1 MIRNVESLV
10 RAPVC
15 ETRKGEGLEPV
26 QIPGRVVQ
34 EALVPVLEGHSHTDR
49 EVQEALVAVLVKRSR
64 TDREVR
70 EALAVLEGY
79 SRSDREAL
87 EASVAGR
94 MDSMGSMVADMA
106 LAWEALA
113 VASASVCVHEHR
125 AHPEQN

>member
-1 MIRNVESLV
+1 MV

-26 QIPGRVVQ
+26 QIPGRV
-34 EALVPVLEGHSHTDR
+34 ALETSDPVLEEHSRTDR
-49 EVQEALVAVLVKRSR
+49 EVQEALVAVLEERSR

-70 EALAVLEGY
+70 EA
-79 SRSDREAL
+79 
-87 EASVAGR
+87 SVVGR
-94 MDSMGSMVADMA
+94 MDSTGNMVADMA

-113 VASASVCVHEHR
+113 VEVAPASACVHEHR

>member
-34 EALVPVLEGHSHTDR
+34 EALV
-49 EVQEALVAVLVKRSR
+49 AVLVEHSR
-64 TDREVR
+64 TGRV
-70 EALAVLEGY
+70 VQ
-79 SRSDREAL
+79 

-106 LAWEALA
+106 LT
-113 VASASVCVHEHR
+113 
-125 AHPEQN
+125 

>member
-1 MIRNVESLV
+1 MVPIL
-10 RAPVC
+10 A
-15 ETRKGEGLEPV
+15 PV
-26 QIPGRVVQ
+26 QISGRVVQ
-34 EALVPVLEGHSHTDR
+34 EALVAVLEERSRTDR
-49 EVQEALVAVLVKRSR
+49 VVQEALVVVLEERSR

-70 EALAVLEGY
+70 
-79 SRSDREAL
+79 

-113 VASASVCVHEHR
+113 VEVAPASACVHEHR